1 MKKAQ
6 MELHA
11 ALDPAAI
18 YEKSKVYIQRALTA
32 HAADDMDQYQLWASL
47 ALELLGKARLAKIHP
62 SLIADPNDKDAKS
75 LFAAAG
81 VKIKEDVRT
90 ITWKTL
96 FDRLHSLS
104 PKFESQVKKFCD
116 DMAQR
121 RNAELHSG
129 EVPFKP
135 MKLESWESR
144 YWQVA
149 QLILEMMDLTLEEWL
164 GAGQAKAPKSLV
176 KHAQEATVKA
186 AKVRL
191 EDAKARFASKDKE
204 ERQKIK
210 KQQEL
215 VEGKEP
221 FHFRELFPL
230 GFDGE
235 WTVSCPACGSNAFM
249 AGTQHGEEFVDNY
262 EEYENPFEEDVEK
275 YYFGEQFRCLVCE
288 LQLNSAAELE
298 ALGLDVEHTEIET
311 RDRVFEPDYG
321 ND

>member
-6 MELHA
+6 IKLQA

-62 SLIADPNDKDAKS
+62 SLVADPTHQS
-75 LFAAAG
+75 SMFAASG
-81 VKIKEDVRT
+81 INISTDIKT

-96 FDRLHSLS
+96 FERLHSLS

-144 YWQVA
+144 YWQVV

-164 GAGQAKAPKSLV
+164 GAGQAKAPKNLV
-176 KHAQEATVKA
+176 KHAQEATIKA
-186 AKVRL
+186 AKVRFD
-191 EDAKARFASKDKE
+191 DAKIRFSNLKDK
-204 ERQKIK
+204 KK
-210 KQQEL
+210 KQES

-221 FHFRELFPL
+221 FHFRNLFSFI
-230 GFDGE
+230 FDRE
-235 WTVSCPACGSNAFM
+235 WTISCPSCGSNAFM
-249 AGTQHGEEFVDNY
+249 AGSKYEEVVLDNY
-262 EEYENPFEEDVEK
+262 DPENPYEEDVER
-275 YYFGEQFRCLVCE
+275 YYSGEQFKCLVCE
-288 LQLNSAAELE
+288 LQLNSREEIE
-298 ALGLDVEHTEIET
+298 AIGLDADHTEIET
-311 RDRVFEPDYG
+311 RERVFEPDYG